1 MGSVATAVIRPPE
14 PAAKAASASLT
25 ARQNPAASG
34 PASAQYMNSCGA
46 AESTAWSDPRWSMA
60 ASRAVRS

>member
-14 PAAKAASASLT
+14 PAAKAASSSFT
-25 ARQNPAASG
+25 SRQNPAAS
-34 PASAQYMNSCGA
+34 PPSAQYMNSCGA
-46 AESTAWSDPRWSMA
+46 TESTAWPMPRPSID